1 VKVGRAVA
9 GVVAAGVVAAAAAC
23 QSDTGR
29 PGPLPIATQP
39 TATQSTA
46 TTAVAPT
53 TAAAAAG
60 CAVPTYGPVEPGS
73 VVVPGPNNG
82 LPASPARGV
91 PLTIV
96 AVVLDASCAPA
107 RDATVH
113 LWHTD
118 AAGRY
123 GTAAQECCYYDGTVR
138 TDQNG
143 RFLIDTIRPGQYDV
157 SNAPPAHIHFELRHP
172 SGSLE
177 TEIVFAATGPPV
189 PLRPADVIPVVL
201 TRAGGGWSGEVTFV
215 LR

>member
-1 VKVGRAVA
+1 VRLGDGVRVGRVLVGIA
-9 GVVAAGVVAAAAAC
+9 AAGVVAAAAAC
-23 QSDTGR
+23 QGVGQ
-29 PGPLPIATQP
+29 PGPAPSAT
-39 TATQSTA
+39 SR
-46 TTAVAPT
+46 TAVAPT
-53 TAAAAAG
+53 TAAVAAG
-60 CAVPTYGPVEPGS
+60 CAVPAYGPVEPGS
-73 VVVPGPNNG
+73 VVVPGPSNG

-96 AVVLDASCAPA
+96 AAVLDVSCAPA
-107 RDATVH
+107 RGATVH

-143 RFLIDTIRPGQYDV
+143 RFRIDTIRPGQYAQ
-157 SNAPPAHIHFELRHP
+157 SNAPPAHIHLEITHP

-177 TEIVFAATGPPV
+177 TEVIFAAAGPPV

-201 TRAGGGWSGEVTFV
+201 TTTANGGWSGEVTFV

>member
-1 VKVGRAVA
+1 VDGVRVGRAVA
-9 GVVAAGVVAAAAAC
+9 GAVAAGVVAAVAAC
-23 QSDTGR
+23 QGGAGQ
-29 PGPLPIATQP
+29 PGPGP
-39 TATQSTA
+39 TSTTRA
-46 TTAVAPT
+46 AVAPT
-53 TAAAAAG
+53 TAAAAG
-60 CAVPTYGPVEPGS
+60 CAVPVYGPVERGS
-73 VVVPGPNNG
+73 VVVPGPSNG
-82 LPASPARGV
+82 LPASTARGV

-96 AVVLDASCAPA
+96 AVVLDAACAPA
-107 RDATVH
+107 RGATVH

-143 RFLIDTIRPGQYDV
+143 RFRLDTIRPGQYDV
-157 SNAPPAHIHFELRHP
+157 SNAPAAHVHFEVSHP
-172 SGSLE
+172 SGSLQ
-177 TEIVFAATGPPV
+177 TEIVFAAAGPPV